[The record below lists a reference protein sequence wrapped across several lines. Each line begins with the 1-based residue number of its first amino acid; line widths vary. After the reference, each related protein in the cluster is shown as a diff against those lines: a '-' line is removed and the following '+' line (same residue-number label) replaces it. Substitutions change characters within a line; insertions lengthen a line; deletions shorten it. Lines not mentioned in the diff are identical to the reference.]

1 MSEVLSLYLSG
12 FLTYILPP
20 VIIVGIVYFLGKS
33 KAQNLARQS
42 KAQTAASAS
51 SLHSRPPYH
60 GAFLAFATFLPAILV
75 FMAWSIAE
83 GPVIRGVVNNTLP
96 ASVTEQEAGKLDLV
110 SSVIGTIQSGLSKLD
125 AKEMELVEA
134 AAKGDKA
141 ATPVSPDQIKSLFES
156 KNIILGEAPKSY
168 LLEAAIKRS
177 ELIYFSTYGKYSA
190 FILLS
195 LLSFFLAYSSIKVR
209 LRARNNVETI
219 IQWFL
224 ILASTI
230 AIVTTFGILF
240 SVLFETINF
249 FKVIPPSN
257 FFFGTVWDP
266 RFGWGATG
274 GDGNFGQ
281 YGFLPLLWGTLY
293 ISFVALLV
301 SVPIGLFAAIYMS
314 EYAGPK
320 LRSIAKPALE
330 ILAGIPTIVY
340 GFFALVT
347 LGPFFRDAGALVG
360 LQINASSVLTAGFVM
375 GIMLIPFI
383 SSLSDDII
391 NAVPQALREGSLGLG
406 STKSETVKRVVLPA
420 ALPGLVGAIMLAAS
434 RAIGETMIVVL
445 AAGIAAKMHMNPF
458 DALTTITVNI
468 VNQLTGAHEFAS
480 PETLV
485 AFALGL
491 SLFVIT
497 LMLNVYALYI
507 VRKYREQYD

>member
-1 MSEVLSLYLSG
+1 MSEVLSLYVTG

-20 VIIVGIVYFLGKS
+20 VIVVSIVFFIGKW
-33 KAQNLARQS
+33 KAQGLAKQTS
-42 KAQTAASAS
+42 TAANAAG
-51 SLHSRPPYH
+51 LHSRPPYH
-60 GAFLAFATFLPAILV
+60 GAFLALVSFLPAVLV
-75 FMAWSIAE
+75 FLTWSIAE
-83 GPVIRGVVNNTLP
+83 GPVIKGMVNNTLP
-96 ASVTEQEAGKLDLV
+96 ASVTKLDQGKQDLIT
-110 SSVIGTIQSGLSKLD
+110 SVIGTIENGLNKLD
-125 AKEMELVEA
+125 QKELDLLKSA
-134 AAKGDKA
+134 SKGDQA
-141 ATPVSPDQIKSLFES
+141 AVPVEPETVRKLFES
-156 KNIILGEAPKSY
+156 KNIILADNPEPY
-168 LLEAAIKRS
+168 LLAAALKSRD
-177 ELIYFSTYGKYSA
+177 LVQFSTYGKYIA
-190 FILLS
+190 FVLIS
-195 LLSFFLAYSSIKVR
+195 IAAFLFAYSSIKLR
-209 LRARNNVETI
+209 LRARNGVETI
-219 IQWFL
+219 IRWFL
-224 ILASTI
+224 ILASVI
-230 AIVTTFGILF
+230 AIVTTFGIVF

-249 FKVIPPSN
+249 FQVIPPSN

-293 ISFVALLV
+293 ISIVALLV
-301 SVPIGLFAAIYMS
+301 AVPIGLFSAIYMS

-347 LGPFFRDAGALVG
+347 VGPFFRDAGAVVG
-360 LQINASSVLTAGFVM
+360 LEINASSVLTAGFVM
-375 GIMLIPFI
+375 GIMIIPFI

-391 NAVPQALREGSLGLG
+391 NAVPQSLREGSLGLG
-406 STKSETVKRVVLPA
+406 STKSETVTKVVLPA
-420 ALPGLVGAIMLAAS
+420 ALPGLVGAVMLAAS

-445 AAGIAAKMHMNPF
+445 AAGIAAKLHMNPF
-458 DALTTITVNI
+458 DALTTITVKI
-468 VNQLTGAHEFAS
+468 VNQLTGDHEFGS